1 MTETLTWIL
10 ILGLIAGY
18 VLTDN
23 AYLLLV
29 CGLVIL
35 YGIFLALAE

>member
-1 MTETLTWIL
+1 MTETLAWIL

-23 AYLLLV
+23 AYLLLA
-29 CGLVIL
+29 CGFVIL

>member
-1 MTETLTWIL
+1 MTDTLVWVL

-23 AYLLLV
+23 AYLLV
-29 CGLVIL
+29 ACGLVIL